1 MDGWKVFAVIL
12 SVLGILLLVTE
23 PYRIRNKQLAKK
35 IRNNVEML
43 KEFDSDFKTD
53 GSFTNYNKKISFNES
68 KKIFKIY
75 KRNEHN
81 EIVSTAS
88 RGKQT
93 SGAAIG
99 GVFAGGVGAIIG
111 GLSSGSK
118 QVTIIKLIT
127 MKITVDDFKNPV
139 HYIDFLPIHDS
150 PGYNPVGYKKDSD
163 IIKTALKKADY
174 WQGVMDLAIRKAN
187 QVAH

>member
-1 MDGWKVFAVIL
+1 MNNKVLFYILYGVLTVFFYFMDGWKVFAVIL
-12 SVLGILLLVTE
+12 SVLGILLLVTK

-43 KEFDSDFKTD
+43 KEFDSDFKAD

-68 KKIFKIY
+68 KKVFNIY

-81 EIVSTAS
+81 EIVSKAS

-99 GVFAGGVGAIIG
+99 GV
-111 GLSSGSK
+111 
-118 QVTIIKLIT
+118 
-127 MKITVDDFKNPV
+127 
-139 HYIDFLPIHDS
+139 
-150 PGYNPVGYKKDSD
+150 
-163 IIKTALKKADY
+163 
-174 WQGVMDLAIRKAN
+174 WQEV
-187 QVAH
+187 